1 MVLDHRKERAQPPW
15 FGRGSELEV
24 QEIQTTTVAPLRANR
39 DRGSADRWRRSA
51 LARGSMCS
59 YRCAVSSPSG
69 PARAGLC
76 AALCGL
82 ALGAAGLV
90 VARSAGAQP
99 TSTTSVPPGDGAA
112 AAVAA
117 EGEPAT
123 ESRRHFDNGIKL
135 YRDGNFRG
143 ALVEF
148 EAAHEIV
155 PSAGALRNVALCQ
168 KALFRYAEAAE
179 TLRSLLRGHGAELAA
194 GDRAT
199 IEAAITE
206 LDGLVGV
213 VVLVVSPPEAAV
225 TVDGRTVTAEERA
238 AGLRLNVGEH
248 TVTAAAPGYAPL
260 TSVVSVASGRH
271 EVPVELAL
279 DATMGFLSVEAGDP
293 DAAIAIDGEA
303 RAFQRWSGPLPPG
316 RHRIQIYKEGHE
328 PFDQR
333 VRVELGKTVEVTADF
348 GPSTDEEAA
357 AMKLGTPPPP
367 PLPGSSLPHQGW
379 YAAGTLN
386 VLALGDAP
394 RGMEHVDGTVPTEI
408 GGVTTGLR
416 AGYRLLTPLATE
428 VVVEGGGF
436 PVSNACDQLEFGP
449 ACDAEDALR
458 RPYRLTLVR
467 LGGNV
472 RLLTS
477 GEKLRFASSAGT
489 GAVRHRLAIPELDDA
504 RLAELVADRVS
515 LIGVEPERDVEG
527 WNAYFMLE
535 LGLELNLRHVL
546 LGAGAQLC
554 IDSTAHTVAD
564 DGYEPF
570 AGLVMGGIALRA
582 GWSEWTPR
590 RGAKLR
596 VTAPPGG
603 R

>member
-1 MVLDHRKERAQPPW
+1 MTALRADRDQERAE
-15 FGRGSELEV
+15 RE
-24 QEIQTTTVAPLRANR
+24 
-39 DRGSADRWRRSA
+39 RRSA
-51 LARGSMCS
+51 LARGRRCP
-59 YRCAVSSPSG
+59 YRWAVTSPSG

-76 AALCGL
+76 AALWSV

-90 VARSAGAQP
+90 VARGAGAQP
-99 TSTTSVPPGDGAA
+99 PATASAPAREGAA

-117 EGEPAT
+117 DGERAT

-148 EAAHEIV
+148 EAAHELV

-179 TLRSLLRGHGAELAA
+179 TLRSLLRTHGTELVA

-206 LDGLVGV
+206 LEGLVGV

-225 TVDGRTVTAEERA
+225 TVDGRTVTADERA

-248 TVTAAAPGYAPL
+248 TVTATAPGYAPL

-279 DATMGFLSVEAGDP
+279 DATMGFLSVDAGDP

-303 RAFQRWSGPLPPG
+303 RAFQRWSGPLPTG
-316 RHRIQIYKEGHE
+316 RHRIQIYKKGHE

-333 VRVELGKTVEVTADF
+333 VRVEPGKTVEVTADF
-348 GPSTDEEAA
+348 GPPVEGEAPT
-357 AMKLGTPPPP
+357 MKLGTPPPP
-367 PLPGSSLPHQGW
+367 PLPGPPLPDQGW
-379 YAAGTLN
+379 YAAGTIN

-394 RGMEHVDGTVPTEI
+394 RGMEHVDGTEPTEA
-408 GGVTTGLR
+408 GGITTGIR

-436 PVSNACDQLEFGP
+436 PVSNACDQLEYGP

-458 RPYRLTLVR
+458 RPYQLTLVR

-489 GAVRHRLAIPELDDA
+489 GAVRHRLAVPELDDT
-504 RLAELVADRVS
+504 RLAELVAERVS
-515 LIGVEPERDVEG
+515 LIGVEPEREVEG

-554 IDSTAHTVAD
+554 IDSTAHTIAD

-570 AGLVMGGIALRA
+570 AGLVMGGLALRV

-596 VTAPPGG
+596 VTSPPGG